1 MQVRRNG
8 PQRPPPRGAGVTYR
22 LTVAIGVEFTSAS
35 YEMAEGSE
43 VLRLSP
49 FAVDLPSARF
59 LTDDGLRTDA
69 DQSIMVVECRAE
81 GRPDRLLVIK
91 LDGTVVR
98 QLKTGQPRIEDPM
111 ISPDGRTVA

>member
-35 YEMAEGSE
+35 YQMAEGSE

-59 LTDDGLRTDA
+59 LIDDGLRTE
-69 DQSIMVVECRAE
+69 SLAE
-81 GRPDRLLVIK
+81 TLRSMDHDRL
-91 LDGTVVR
+91 
-98 QLKTGQPRIEDPM
+98 PASRIE
-111 ISPDGRTVA
+111 